1 MAPSYAYPPLR
12 LEPQTSETARSF
24 LRTVILCLIAGAA
37 VASREF
43 AVVRFES
50 IIHECAPLSLLLL
63 PARRSE
69 ADPRFLACRFDPWF
83 NYRATKVLTEEG
95 FYVRPRSRRTPSSPS
110 PR

>member
-50 IIHECAPLSLLLL
+50 IIHECAPSLPLP

-69 ADPRFLACRFDPWF
+69 ADLRFLACRFDPWF

-95 FYVRPRSRRTPSSPS
+95 FYVRPRSCRTPSSPS